1 MQVADNA
8 GVLGALVCEKV
19 KEMEWGYGF
28 NANTLEYTNMLE
40 AVRPRRASSPHA
52 PRLDRPASTSTPH
65 APQPD
70 HPASTPPRVPA
81 ERAAPP
87 PRRRPMRLP
96 AAARSLIDPS

>member
-40 AVRPRRASSPHA
+40 AVRPRRASAPHA
-52 PRLDRPASTSTPH
+52 PRLDRPASTPH
-65 APQPD
+65 
-70 HPASTPPRVPA
+70 RVPA
-81 ERAAPP
+81 ERPP
-87 PRRRPMRLP
+87 PCRRPMRLP